1 MVGLLGDHL
10 RNQKYELVRK
20 GWERGSVMLF
30 RRDTDG
36 EPISPQRLQNWLADK
51 QRRFRLPPFAPRQLR
66 HSVVTHLANVAGWTP
81 LEVAGHLGDTLE
93 VALSHYIEPPSE
105 MIGTA
110 ERARMPGTCDQF

>member
-1 MVGLLGDHL
+1 MGTRLGDAVPAGH
-10 RNQKYELVRK
+10 RRGADQPPAAPELAGRQA
-20 GWERGSVMLF
+20 EAI
-30 RRDTDG
+30 
-36 EPISPQRLQNWLADK
+36 PAA
-51 QRRFRLPPFAPRQLR
+51 PFAPRQLR